1 MLTMSGPS
9 QHSLRI
15 VRYPDLILR
24 ATCERIERIDD
35 SHRALAAGMFQIMYA
50 SHGVGLAAPQVGRRI
65 RLFVANP
72 TAQPGQHERV
82 YINPEIVYQ
91 DGAEVG
97 DEGCLSVPGVSCRIK
112 RHTHVRLRAQDLEGK
127 IFETT
132 GEGLLAPGRRLRQYP
147 RWRHRGQTKVVNVP
161 APGEGAVRG
170 QDRWQRKHPWPQVD
184 TDTVGS

>member
-132 GEGLLAPGRRLRQYP
+132 GEGLLARIFQHETDHLNGILVVDKMSSVSRLSNRRALKELEDAYASTHDGATGARR
-147 RWRHRGQTKVVNVP
+147 RW
-161 APGEGAVRG
+161 
-170 QDRWQRKHPWPQVD
+170 
-184 TDTVGS
+184 